1 MTTQEQQFLNSA
13 LRDRGI
19 RFAHVKNNQL
29 WEEDFGYGPSDQAI
43 EKDWDRAVSVLAKL
57 GWELNPEA
65 QGFVNG
71 KRYGQA
77 IRKAEGGR

>member
-1 MTTQEQQFLNSA
+1 MTTKAQQFLNST
-13 LRDRGI
+13 LRDKGI

-29 WEEDFGYGPSDQAI
+29 WEEDFGYGPSDREIA
-43 EKDWDRAVSVLAKL
+43 KDWDRAVSVLEKL
-57 GWELNPEA
+57 GWKLDPEA

-77 IRKAEGGR
+77 LRFEQ